1 MNTNENVLKS
11 YQQAPDIP
19 DPLGIQW
26 IHPDFTECI
35 MNIVMH
41 HLVAD
46 NLKAMQCSQIELKYS
61 IAFRNWKLFKLLL
74 LERAQMVRR
83 AEKNS
88 KSSYFFADEFPSC
101 TGHEFGIGLQILS
114 RGGIGW
120 HVVFFNGD
128 IHFAKLSIPFS
139 EEHHR
144 KLVRVF
150 KWNRIRMMV
159 IQPNTLSTCN
169 ECTEKHNWM
178 SGKAC

>member
-1 MNTNENVLKS
+1 MPPSAGLVSVLEFPVSVNLSDLGVTANRQSYFFISMNTNENVLKS

-114 RGGIGW
+114 GGGYRLTRD
-120 HVVFFNGD
+120 FF
-128 IHFAKLSIPFS
+128 K
-139 EEHHR
+139 R
-144 KLVRVF
+144 
-150 KWNRIRMMV
+150 
-159 IQPNTLSTCN
+159 
-169 ECTEKHNWM
+169 
-178 SGKAC
+178 